1 MKFEKCPAKSENGLG
16 RFVCSL
22 DQTVQNVTSQIKDMK
37 SDIEDQSKEMKE
49 MKSDIE
55 EQSEKISENTGKIS
69 DLEHDFDGVEASVDG
84 LKGQLDWQ
92 VPHLYLGRVAPVV
105 GQRLRHLEDGFRKG
119 TKKNIRRHILSLLI
133 CYN

>member
-84 LKGQLDWQ
+84 LKGHIKLITHPTTDSD
-92 VPHLYLGRVAPVV
+92 LTASNGVAII
-105 GQRLRHLEDGFRKG
+105 F
-119 TKKNIRRHILSLLI
+119 I
-133 CYN
+133 